1 MTCARC
7 GNTETDGSVYCSNC
21 GAALTPQPAGAPL
34 TPQPSTEGYGTWP
47 ASDARAAAAPPPGA
61 TQATGYQDPYQQDY
75 ERAKAAGFPRPQQQ
89 QQGTAAAKG
98 FLASLFDFGFNSF
111 VTPKVVKVIYV
122 LMMILLGL
130 GALLFAITAFRVSPV
145 FGVIS
150 LFILCPLFFLVELA
164 LWRIV
169 LELFIVIFRIADD
182 LRIIRVRG
190 DLNPDSAEATRI
202 SE

>member
-21 GAALTPQPAGAPL
+21 GAALTPQP
-34 TPQPSTEGYGTWP
+34 STEGYGTWP
-47 ASDARAAAAPPPGA
+47 ASDVKVAAAPPPGA
-61 TQATGYQDPYQQDY
+61 TQAAGYQDPYQQDY

-89 QQGTAAAKG
+89 GTSTAKG
-98 FLASLFDFGFNSF
+98 FMASLFDFGFNSF

-130 GALLFAITAFRVSPV
+130 GALLFAITAFRASPV

-190 DLNPDSAEATRI
+190 DLHPDSAEATRI